1 MRGKSGLNFAVTAVT
16 LFLIFGF
23 IGYLG
28 GQYAVR
34 TLTSQFRASLASEG
48 SPASAP
54 VYVSPPVQSEP
65 KESTTPAPT
74 PPAVDRPAAA
84 DGALYKVQVGV
95 FSEKRNADRLVELLK
110 EDGYEAIVISEAAF
124 HRVQTG
130 AFSSEANAARLAE
143 ELRGKGYE
151 AIIVR

>member
-1 MRGKSGLNFAVTAVT
+1 
-16 LFLIFGF
+16 
-23 IGYLG
+23 
-28 GQYAVR
+28 
-34 TLTSQFRASLASEG
+34 
-48 SPASAP
+48 
-54 VYVSPPVQSEP
+54 
-65 KESTTPAPT
+65 
-74 PPAVDRPAAA
+74 
-84 DGALYKVQVGV
+84 LYKVQVGV